1 MYRQWAPYVS
11 VAERQAESRRYA
23 AKLAKGGRKLCPVEI
38 SGRTIANTFWGQAW
52 CENLEG
58 YSDYDNRLPRGRTYV
73 RNGSVIDLQIER
85 GLIKALVS
93 GSEIYHIKIEIKPLA
108 AATWKAIKRDCGQSI
123 DSLLD
128 LLQGRFAKSTMERLC
143 RPQDGLFP
151 APKEIKFQCSCPDS
165 AYMCK
170 HLAAVLYG
178 VGSRLDNSPES
189 LFTLR
194 GVEHHELIAHA
205 LADGNLDR
213 ALGAGDSS
221 SLATGQ
227 LGELFGIDLEV
238 PAPGESVQTERPTA
252 PRKGRTTKPSSAKKT
267 KKTNG
272 SGKQD
277 AAGRRRPVKAPTAST
292 HPSDVPDAGPV
303 AAPKAGR
310 KPRKSARATTP
321 TEATVAPQTVPV
333 PRRRAKKPR

>member
-1 MYRQWAPYVS
+1 MYREWGPYVS
-11 VAERQAESRRYA
+11 AAERRAKSRRYA
-23 AKLAKGGRKLCPVEI
+23 AKLVKGGRKLCPVEI
-38 SGRTIANTFWGQAW
+38 AGRTIAETFWGQAW

-58 YSDYDNRLPRGRTYV
+58 YSDFDNRLPRGRTYV

-85 GLIKALVS
+85 GLVKALVS
-93 GSEIYHIKIEIKPLA
+93 GSDIYHIKIEIKPLG
-108 AATWKAIKRDCGQSI
+108 AATWKAIKHDCGQSI

-143 RPQDGLFP
+143 RPQDSLFP

-165 AYMCK
+165 ATMCK
-170 HLAAVLYG
+170 HIAAVLYG

-205 LADGNLDR
+205 LADDNLDR

-221 SLATGQ
+221 PLATGQ

-238 PAPGESVQTERPTA
+238 PASGEGDQAASPTSTA

-272 SGKQD
+272 SAKRG

-292 HPSDVPDAGPV
+292 HPSDAPDVGTAT
-303 AAPKAGR
+303 APKPGR
-310 KPRKSARATTP
+310 KPRKSARAATP
-321 TEATVAPQTVPV
+321 TEATAAVS
-333 PRRRAKKPR
+333 RRQAKKPR